1 LGIFGLGHVGRAVA
15 RRAEGFAMP
24 ISNCDLH
31 PVAQASYRFV
41 RDLKTL
47 AEASYFLVVATSGGA
62 ATHNLVDRPVLDALG
77 LAGVL
82 MNVTRGSIVDEAALV
97 ATLAEGSLGGAG
109 LDVFAHEPE
118 VAKAPWAMDNVV
130 LRPHRASATVETS
143 RAMADLVLDN
153 LAAHFVGWEPVRPV
167 V

>member
-1 LGIFGLGHVGRAVA
+1 
-15 RRAEGFAMP
+15 MP
-24 ISNCDLH
+24 ISYCDLH
-31 PVAQASYRFV
+31 PVAEASYRFV
-41 RDLKTL
+41 PDLKTL
-47 AEASYFLVVATSGGA
+47 TEESDFLVVATSGGA

-82 MNVTRGSIVDEAALV
+82 MNVTRGSIVDRGRAGRSA
-97 ATLAEGSLGGAG
+97 GRRIPRGGAG

-130 LRPHRASATVETS
+130 LRPHQATATVETG
-143 RAMADLVLDN
+143 RAMANLVLAN
-153 LAAHFVGWEPVRPV
+153 LAAHFAGWEPVRPV